1 MRNELAKLRRNLAA
15 GLRLAL
21 FMPVSRLAFRIDVAQ
36 LLLLFVVS
44 ALIDVAA
51 DWIRYGPDAYFT
63 WYGAGNELFAGGLIM
78 LLCASIALAF
88 RRSDLAV
95 AIPVLAL
102 SAFPAMQVLLTVPAA
117 LSRWTQSPVTLETV
131 IETVALAWIVVLLVR
146 AVAVA
151 LGPPGQ
157 PRRWLRAA
165 AGGLLLATPL
175 WFSSTFTPTH
185 SWWEQPGLRG
195 DADPRYPSPA
205 SEAVLATQA
214 DLLDN
219 ALAAIEDETPD
230 NTDLYFVAFAG
241 DAQQDVFRKDAEL
254 ALKVMDERWGT
265 GGKSLGLINNPRT
278 LLDTPIATVS
288 NLRAALNE
296 LGSVINPDEDVVML
310 YLTSH
315 GRRDHSLEI
324 SLPPLELA
332 QLSPAALRS
341 MLDDAGI
348 RWRIIV
354 VSACY
359 SGGFI
364 PALEDAQTIVITA
377 SQSDRTSFGCG
388 ARSDGTYFGEALFEQ
403 GLARSDSL
411 LAAFEAAKK
420 RVAEREATGGFKPPS
435 NPQISVG
442 AAMAEKLKELERGGA
457 ARRWG
462 RTV

>member
-1 MRNELAKLRRNLAA
+1 MRNEFAKLRRNLAA

-21 FMPVSRLAFRIDVAQ
+21 FMPVLRLEFRIDVAQ
-36 LLLLFVVS
+36 LLLLFVLS
-44 ALIDVAA
+44 ALIDFGA
-51 DWIRYGPDAYFT
+51 DWVRYGPDAYFT
-63 WYGAGNELFAGGLIM
+63 WYGAGNELFAGGVIM
-78 LLCASIALAF
+78 LLCALIALAF
-88 RRSDLAV
+88 RRSDLAI
-95 AIPVLAL
+95 AIPVLTL
-102 SAFPAMQVLLTVPAA
+102 SAFPALQVLLTARTA
-117 LSRWTQSPVTLETV
+117 LSRWMQVPGLLESALETV
-131 IETVALAWIVVLLVR
+131 GLAWLVLLLVR

-151 LGPPGQ
+151 LAPGEPYRW
-157 PRRWLRAA
+157 PRAV
-165 AGGLLLATPL
+165 AGGVLLAAPL

-185 SWWEQPGLRG
+185 SWWEQPTIRG
-195 DADPRYPSPA
+195 GVDPRYPSPA

-214 DLLDN
+214 ELLDN
-219 ALAAIEDETPD
+219 ALAALQDETPG

-241 DAQQDVFRKDAEL
+241 DAQQDVFRKDAQL

-265 GGKSLGLINNPRT
+265 GGKSLALINNPRT

-288 NLRAALNE
+288 NLRAALTE
-296 LGSVINPDEDVVML
+296 LGSAINPDEDVVML

-315 GRRDHSLEI
+315 GGRDHTLEI

-332 QLSPAALRS
+332 QLSPSTLRT

-348 RWRIIV
+348 RWRIVV

-364 PALEDAQTIVITA
+364 PALEDAQTIVMTA

-388 ARSDGTYFGEALFEQ
+388 ARSDATYFGEALFEQ
-403 GLARSDSL
+403 GLARADSL
-411 LAAFEAAKK
+411 LSAFEMAKK
-420 RVAEREATGGFKPPS
+420 RVAEREAAAGFKPPS

-457 ARRWG
+457 ARRAG